1 MGNIHISK
9 GYRKPRLAV
18 LLFFSFLLFQV
29 NAQNCIPGSYL
40 VQLTSDGDAEYLR
53 SVLSE
58 HAHAKPEKLRKVS
71 QYLNVWEVCFDTH
84 FPENE
89 ALNTLRMLSKV
100 IHAQC
105 NHKLEMRTQPNDSL
119 FDNQWQ
125 LFHTSSNSPGSQPGF
140 PRADVF
146 APEAWE
152 LTTGG
157 LTPKY
162 EDTIVVCII
171 DDGVNRFHPDII
183 DNLWVNHNEIPGNG
197 IDDDSNGY
205 VDDYLGWNIFTQND
219 SLHNV
224 PSAPA
229 LHGTRVASM
238 AGAKGNN
245 TVGISSVNWN
255 VKLMIVVAEGDEAEA
270 LLAYDYPIT
279 MRKMYNESNGAE
291 GAFVVSTNISW
302 GIDNGKPEDA
312 PLWCAIYDTLG
323 KHGILNAAAT
333 ANRNVDVD
341 VDGDLPTACT
351 SDFLIT
357 VTSSNAQ
364 NTKVNGAAYG
374 KESIDLAA
382 PGAMVYGLTYHSYG
396 YSNGTSFASPMVA
409 GAVGLMYSYLCE
421 ELEDLV
427 KQDPER
433 AALYIKS
440 VIMAGVEP
448 NVAFANN
455 TKSGGKLNLRK
466 TLEKI
471 IQACWDITSYGETL
485 EAKSIEEF
493 TLRYIDAGRI
503 IAFEGGDYTWRVINM
518 QGQTLLS
525 GKSEM
530 ETEINTSRIPVGTY
544 ILEKAERS
552 GDIARIKFVVF

>member
-1 MGNIHISK
+1 MCLLQ
-9 GYRKPRLAV
+9 RL
-18 LLFFSFLLFQV
+18 
-29 NAQNCIPGSYL
+29 G
-40 VQLTSDGDAEYLR
+40 
-53 SVLSE
+53 
-58 HAHAKPEKLRKVS
+58 K
-71 QYLNVWEVCFDTH
+71 
-84 FPENE
+84 
-89 ALNTLRMLSKV
+89 
-100 IHAQC
+100 
-105 NHKLEMRTQPNDSL
+105 
-119 FDNQWQ
+119 
-125 LFHTSSNSPGSQPGF
+125 
-140 PRADVF
+140 
-146 APEAWE
+146 

-224 PSAPA
+224 SSAPA

-245 TVGISSVNWN
+245 TEGVSSVNWN

-323 KHGILNAAAT
+323 KYGILNAAAT

-341 VDGDLPTACT
+341 LEGDLPTACT

-364 NTKVNGAAYG
+364 NTRVNGAAYG

-382 PGAMVYGLTYHSYG
+382 PGALVYGLTYHGYG

-409 GAVGLMYSYLCE
+409 GAVGLMYSYLCD

-433 AALYIKS
+433 VALYIKT
-440 VIMAGVEP
+440 VMMAGVET

-466 TLEKI
+466 SLEKI
-471 IQACWDITSYGETL
+471 IQACWDITSQGEAL
-485 EAKSIEEF
+485 EAKSAKAF
-493 TLRYIDAGRI
+493 SLRYIDEGRI
-503 IAFEGGDYTWRVINM
+503 IAFEGDVYSWKVINM
-518 QGQTLLS
+518 QGQTMLS

-544 ILEKAERS
+544 ILEKAENS
-552 GDIARIKFVVF
+552 GEIERTKFVVF